1 MALALGVGAAV
12 PDEFIAA
19 RFQGIDDTRRIIENG
34 GVDQVSC
41 RQVQFIE
48 QVEAAPDANP
58 VAVISPG
65 KSSGIRCRACHGQ
78 EVTFTRAECE
88 VFDVE
93 TEIDRQP
100 LPVRPAI
107 VRTVDDWRIGV
118 AIMIRKLHIRTPAFC
133 GLAAGATGVI
143 E

>member
-1 MALALGVGAAV
+1 M
-12 PDEFIAA
+12 PNEFIAA
-19 RFQGIDDTRRIIENG
+19 CFQSIDDTGRIIENR

-48 QVEAAPDANP
+48 QVEATPNANP

-78 EVTFTRAECE
+78 EVTFARAECE

-93 TEIDRQP
+93 AEIYR
-100 LPVRPAI
+100 
-107 VRTVDDWRIGV
+107 
-118 AIMIRKLHIRTPAFC
+118 
-133 GLAAGATGVI
+133 
-143 E
+143 